1 MKYLFGLLIVVLINF
16 GGPLNAQDGIK
27 NEPTTV
33 KEYKYQGETFLL
45 DDSKGCCVEVTYKG
59 LKGVVSVNIGDNRSD
74 QSPYSWNID
83 GSGRSGTHSF
93 KETLDSLC
101 DQLLK
106 KFRAAEAAAAFDPKL
121 YCEVLHDGVKNLP

>member
-27 NEPTTV
+27 NEPTVV

-45 DDSKGCCVEVTYKG
+45 DDSNGCYVEVTYKG
-59 LKGVVSVNIGDNRSD
+59 LKGVVSVNIGDNRSE

-83 GSGRSGTHSF
+83 GSGRSGMYSF

-101 DQLLK
+101 DQLLR

>member
-45 DDSKGCCVEVTYKG
+45 DDSKGCYVEVTYKG
-59 LKGVVSVNIGDNRSD
+59 LKGVVSVNIGENRSD

-106 KFRAAEAAAAFDPKL
+106 KIPSCRSSSR
-121 YCEVLHDGVKNLP
+121 V